1 MHSLTIVVLI
11 ALAAAPSQGG
21 GDRFEALP
29 AADGIRVHVA
39 KSGLFSGFA
48 HDHDFEVTRWRGSAA
63 IPDRDPGR
71 ASVELILEADS
82 LRDREKGLSSGD
94 RRKVEAQAAGP
105 EVLDA
110 ARAPE
115 ITYRAERVSLDP
127 RSGADAGPAR
137 GTLHGQLTVRS
148 RTRPVDATFEA
159 ERTADAWQV
168 RGRARFKQSE
178 FGIKP
183 FSGYG
188 GTVSVKDEIEV
199 TFALTLQPGAGVHAG
214 APEDSDDDARTAE

>member
-1 MHSLTIVVLI
+1 MHPFTIVALI
-11 ALAAAPSQGG
+11 ALAATPSQGSF
-21 GDRFEALP
+21 RFEALP

-39 KSGLFSGFA
+39 KSGLFSAFA
-48 HDHDFEVTRWRGSAA
+48 HDHDFEVTRWHGTAE

-94 RRKVEAQAAGP
+94 RRKVESQAAGP
-105 EVLDA
+105 EALDA
-110 ARAPE
+110 ASAPE
-115 ITYRAERVSLDP
+115 ITYRAERVSLDS
-127 RSGADAGPAR
+127 RAGADTGPVR
-137 GTLHGQLTVRS
+137 GTLHGQLTLRS

-159 ERTADAWQV
+159 ERAADTWRV

-178 FGIKP
+178 FGIRP

-188 GTVSVKDEIEV
+188 GTVSVKDEVDV

-214 APEDSDDDARTAE
+214 APADGDDDARSAP